1 MNQLLDYLALHYRYN
16 SFSTINKI
24 QTAPTIQSLD
34 DSAIIRKYGSR
45 AGWNANR
52 TYSIVV
58 APNKGYTCGLFN
70 EADDLF
76 LTTTAADGV
85 IANQWA
91 ILDRQLVPK
100 FTRDG
105 QPDRSITYART
116 KCGKMG
122 DDLAC
127 VKPDVLRGLLGDYY
141 PCEYPISLHA
151 CLASAAMPRLVPT
164 IDCGS
169 LVLFLPLFPITTLHF
184 SQQKKAV
191 VWYTCDKSGKLTEL
205 YTQTLME
212 KYFGK

>member
-1 MNQLLDYLALHYRYN
+1 MLELPVRRLIGRSTHELTTRSCTAPHCTARLLRYRYN
-16 SFSTINKI
+16 SFSTINKV

-91 ILDRQLVPK
+91 ILDRQLIPK

-116 KCGKMG
+116 QCGKMG

-127 VKPDVLRGLLGDYY
+127 VKPDVLHTLLGDYY
-141 PCEYPISLHA
+141 PCEYPPVSITCVLGHRDNALTRTCGRWSPTLSFSLPFSQSLHG
-151 CLASAAMPRLVPT
+151 
-164 IDCGS
+164 I
-169 LVLFLPLFPITTLHF
+169 FL
-184 SQQKKAV
+184 
-191 VWYTCDKSGKLTEL
+191 
-205 YTQTLME
+205 E
-212 KYFGK
+212 KQR